1 MNVDC
6 CVYAARLE
14 KRFEDGQVHALASEE
29 FMRLARRLRNVSKS
43 LLKMVSLLWAVD
55 TFSQPIARLG
65 SPFGELQR
73 QRRFRATQVKE
84 EPKGQVTPSGCSQQR
99 RFREF

>member
-1 MNVDC
+1 VNVDC

-73 QRRFRATQVKE
+73 QRRFR
-84 EPKGQVTPSGCSQQR
+84 QR
-99 RFREF
+99 RSRRSPRVR